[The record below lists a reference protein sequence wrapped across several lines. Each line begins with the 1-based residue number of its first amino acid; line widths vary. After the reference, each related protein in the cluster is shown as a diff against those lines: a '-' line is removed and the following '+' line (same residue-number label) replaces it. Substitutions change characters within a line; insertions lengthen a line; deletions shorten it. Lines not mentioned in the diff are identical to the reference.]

1 MKAMLARWRAAPGAP
16 PPGYRPGAT
25 AVRVLADLSATRD
38 RAGGA
43 NGSNGASGASGSNGA
58 NGANGVARLPNGV
71 RVSATEQVARQFLM
85 HTVSVR
91 IAVTARGPAA
101 HGSARVLQTGWLR
114 RTGVRAAPRPGC
126 DPDFARIVDAL
137 LAETAL
143 ADALRPVHLA
153 DCAIDAHDGC
163 WTLTIVPYGG
173 SEVVNRMPSFRR
185 YVRLT
190 GEQAAA
196 LSAACAAFDRVL
208 RGFLR
213 R

>member
-1 MKAMLARWRAAPGAP
+1 MKAALSRWRAAPGAL

-25 AVRVLADLSATRD
+25 AARVLADLRAARD
-38 RAGGA
+38 GV
-43 NGSNGASGASGSNGA
+43 NGAS
-58 NGANGVARLPNGV
+58 GVARLPNGI
-71 RVSATEQVARQFLM
+71 RVSVTEQVARQFLM

-91 IAVTARGPAA
+91 IAATARGPAA
-101 HGSARVLQTGWLR
+101 HGSARVRQTGWLR
-114 RTGVRAAPRPGC
+114 PTGVRAALQRGC
-126 DPDFARIVDAL
+126 DPGFARVVDAL
-137 LAETAL
+137 LAEPAL
-143 ADALRPVHLA
+143 AEALQPIHLA

-163 WTLTIVPYGG
+163 WTLTIAPYGG

>member
-1 MKAMLARWRAAPGAP
+1 MKAALARWRAAPSAP

-25 AVRVLADLSATRD
+25 VARVLADLSATRD
-38 RAGGA
+38 GAGGA
-43 NGSNGASGASGSNGA
+43 NGSNGSNGSNGA
-58 NGANGVARLPNGV
+58 SGAARLPNGV

-101 HGSARVLQTGWLR
+101 HGSARVRQTGWLR
-114 RTGVRAAPRPGC
+114 RTGVRAAPRPGG

-137 LAETAL
+137 LAEPAL
-143 ADALRPVHLA
+143 AGALRPIHLA

-173 SEVVNRMPSFRR
+173 SEVVSRMPSFRR

-190 GEQAAA
+190 DEQATA
-196 LSAACAAFDRVL
+196 LSAACAAFDHAL